1 MKANGYVFLN
11 GRIVDAARATVSVYD
26 RGLLYGDG
34 LFETLRAYR
43 GVAFAIEEHFH
54 RLRTSADILG
64 LPVADHD
71 WPKTIRELLAKNDL
85 ADQDAW
91 VRLTIT
97 RGPAEPRVLPPDLP
111 KATTILM
118 VRPADRDI
126 AEHQKQGVKVALLPF
141 SRHGFIPEHKSL
153 NYLSAVVG
161 RVLASYH
168 AAYEGVF
175 VREDH
180 VLTEG
185 TTTSVFVVRDGALWT
200 APEGGILPGITR
212 RLVINLAKAN
222 NLRVVERELLTTDL
236 RLADEAFLTSSM
248 IEIVPIVQ
256 ADDAPVG
263 ANRPG
268 PVTTRLQ
275 KLYRESVR
283 DYVKRARRE
292 TKPAVVGKISPQR
305 PQRSRRP

>member
-1 MKANGYVFLN
+1 MKPHGYVFLN

-34 LFETLRAYR
+34 LFETMRAYN
-43 GVAFAIEEHFH
+43 GSVFAIGEHFH

-64 LPVADHD
+64 LPIPNLD
-71 WPKTIRELLAKNDL
+71 WPATIAELLEKNGL
-85 ADQDAW
+85 ARHDAW

-97 RGPAEPRVLPPDLP
+97 RGIAEPRVLPPDLP
-111 KATTILM
+111 KPTTIIM
-118 VRPADRDI
+118 VRPLDRAI

-153 NYLSAVVG
+153 NYLPAVVG

-168 AAYEGVF
+168 GAYEGIF
-175 VREDH
+175 VRNDH

-185 TTTSVFVVRDGALWT
+185 TTTSVFVVREGALWT
-200 APEGGILPGITR
+200 SPEGGILPGVTR
-212 RLVINLAKAN
+212 RVVIDLAEAN
-222 NLRVVERELLTTDL
+222 GIRVVERTLLTTDL

-256 ADDAPVG
+256 VDDAALG
-263 ANRPG
+263 TGQPG
-268 PVTTRLQ
+268 PITTQLQ
-275 KLYRESVR
+275 KLYRAA
-283 DYVKRARRE
+283 VKQYIKQAR
-292 TKPAVVGKISPQR
+292 P
-305 PQRSRRP
+305 